1 MDREQLRRRV
11 DSRWQ
16 EFSAA
21 SKGLSAKTL
30 ELPGA
35 AGDWSVHDLKS
46 HVATW
51 EQESL
56 SALRLIERGK
66 RLPRYARFGGID
78 AFNLMKWE
86 ELRSMSPEEVETRFV
101 RTHEELLT
109 YLEGVPEQLYARET
123 RFRRRLRLD
132 SYDHLPEHT
141 SQIIAWRE
149 AEGL

>member
-1 MDREQLRRRV
+1 MDQGQLMRRV

-16 EFSAA
+16 EFNAA
-21 SKGLSAKTL
+21 CKGLSAEDL
-30 ELPGA
+30 ESPGPE
-35 AGDWSVHDLKS
+35 GGWSVKDLKS

-56 SALRLIERGK
+56 SALRLIEQGK

-86 ELRSMSPEEVETRFV
+86 ELRSWSPEDVEARFF
-101 RTHEELLT
+101 RTHEDLLA
-109 YLEGVPEQLYARET
+109 YLSGVPEHLYRRET
-123 RFRRRLRLD
+123 RFRRRLRMD
-132 SYDHLPEHT
+132 TYGHLPEYT

-149 AEGL
+149 AEGV